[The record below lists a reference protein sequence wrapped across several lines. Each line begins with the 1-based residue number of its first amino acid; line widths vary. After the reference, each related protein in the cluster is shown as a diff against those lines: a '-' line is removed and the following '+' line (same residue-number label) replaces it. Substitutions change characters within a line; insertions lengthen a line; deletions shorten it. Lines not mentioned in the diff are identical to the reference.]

1 MPDDERYLN
10 PTPQPYDRERGN
22 VLGGWLI
29 FIGFANAVS
38 VYSNAVAGNFLP
50 VAWGLF
56 GLVCI
61 IGLWRWYRWAYYGLY
76 LGFLF
81 NIMLG
86 LDANSLDSVMYGLV
100 FIGLTYFL
108 VNPKKAYLR

>member
-1 MPDDERYLN
+1 MPEEQYLD
-10 PTPQPYDRERGN
+10 PAPQTLVRDRGN
-22 VLGGWLI
+22 VLSGWLI

-38 VYSNAVAGNFLP
+38 VYSNVMAGNFLP
-50 VAWGLF
+50 VAWGVF
-56 GLVCI
+56 GLACV

-86 LDANSLDSVMYGLV
+86 LDANSLDSVMYGII
-100 FIGLTYFL
+100 FIALTFAL
-108 VNPKKAYLR
+108 MQNKRAYLR